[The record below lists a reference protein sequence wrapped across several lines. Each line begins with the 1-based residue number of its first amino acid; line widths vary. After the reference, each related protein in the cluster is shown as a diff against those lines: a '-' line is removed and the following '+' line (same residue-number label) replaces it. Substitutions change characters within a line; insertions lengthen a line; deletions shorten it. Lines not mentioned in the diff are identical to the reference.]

1 MAKAKGKK
9 KKNDA
14 DHKARVQE
22 KAQRKS
28 NKKVKKSKE
37 KADEPEE
44 DIEAILAAFKKQQEE
59 QYKVTEEIIG
69 NPPSRRANA
78 TFSPHPTNTNEL
90 ILFGGEFY
98 DGQKVHMYNDLYRY
112 SIDKDEW
119 KRITSPNSPGPRS
132 AHQVAIMPTGTLFL
146 FGGEFISPNET
157 QFFHYKDFWS
167 FDLKTNQWDKLEVK
181 QKPSARSGHRMA
193 VWKNFIV
200 LFGGFYDNY
209 VQTNYYDDLWVFDT
223 LTYKW
228 TKIEVPES
236 SNRPTARSGFCF
248 IPCNDGV
255 ILYGGYCKQYTK
267 GQRAKGI
274 VHTDTWLLKMNTDLK
289 GIKWEKRKKSGFAP
303 TPRSGATMAVHKNR
317 GILFGGVYDEDVSE
331 EKLESTFYNELFTYQ
346 IDNGRWFPLNLRK
359 SKQSKKAQKA
369 QAKKQNQSNNDDNSS
384 DDDSSDDAPKSGKQQ
399 QNNNDDTLE
408 DFSPRARYNA
418 MTCVQKGILYI
429 YGGILE
435 IEDKEYTLD
444 DFWSINVDKMTE
456 YTCMKSSELD
466 EQVWLGEQ
474 SDDDDDEDDE
484 DDEDEDEEDED
495 EDEEN
500 DEVASDN
507 EEADNASVDGK
518 AKSRKTKKKEENKTD
533 VVNDEVVPDAIEEK
547 DEQMMAMNKL
557 NQLLEQDAK
566 AKEEDAL
573 STPNLGESLRDF
585 YARTTEF
592 WARKAFEE
600 DEEGTARGKAL
611 RRDGFSMAEQRY
623 QEYQPILQE
632 IEKLKVDAGL
642 DENDTIISKKV
653 SMGGSDP
660 ADKMASRNRR

>member
-1 MAKAKGKK
+1 MAKAKK

-14 DHKARVQE
+14 EHKARVQE

-28 NKKVKKSKE
+28 NKKVKKSKD
-37 KADEPEE
+37 KAEEPEE
-44 DIEAILAAFKKQQEE
+44 DIESILAAFKKEQEE
-59 QYKVTEEIIG
+59 LYKVTEEVVG

-78 TFSPHPTNTNEL
+78 TFSPHPTNNNEL

-119 KRITSPNSPGPRS
+119 KKITSPNSPGPRS
-132 AHQVAIMPTGTLFL
+132 AHQIAIMPTGTLFL

-157 QFFHYKDFWS
+157 QFFHYKDFWQ
-167 FDLKTNQWDKLEVK
+167 FDLKTNQWDKLEIK

-193 VWKNFIV
+193 VWKNYIV

-223 LTYKW
+223 MTYKW
-228 TKIEVPES
+228 SKIDISEVVS
-236 SNRPTARSGFCF
+236 RPSARSGFCF
-248 IPCNDGV
+248 VPCNDGV

-289 GIKWEKRKKSGFAP
+289 AIKWEKRKKSGFAP
-303 TPRSGATMAVHKNR
+303 SPRSGATMAVHKNR
-317 GILFGGVYDEDVSE
+317 GILFGGVFDEDVSE
-331 EKLESTFYNELFTYQ
+331 EKLESTFFNELFTYQ
-346 IDNGRWFPLNLRK
+346 IDNGRWFPLNLRR
-359 SKQSKKAQKA
+359 SKPSKKAQKA
-369 QAKKQNQSNNDDNSS
+369 QKSHANESDEDEDENDTENDSPKGAKQPPNTND
-384 DDDSSDDAPKSGKQQ
+384 P
-399 QNNNDDTLE
+399 E
-408 DFSPRARYNA
+408 DFAPRARYNA

-435 IEDKEYTLD
+435 VEDKEYTLD

-466 EQVWLGEQ
+466 EQVWLGDQ
-474 SDDDDDEDDE
+474 SDDDDDDDEEDDDEDDDEDMEDVSANEDDE
-484 DDEDEDEEDED
+484 D
-495 EDEEN
+495 
-500 DEVASDN
+500 N
-507 EEADNASVDGK
+507 ESTSSK
-518 AKSRKTKKKEENKTD
+518 QKSRKKKKKEADKAEDIK
-533 VVNDEVVPDAIEEK
+533 DEIREEEVIEE
-547 DEQMMAMNKL
+547 DDQQTQAMNKL

-566 AKEEDAL
+566 AKEDEAL
-573 STPNLGESLRDF
+573 STPNLGENLRDF

-600 DEEGTARGKAL
+600 NEEGTARGKAL

-623 QEYQPILQE
+623 NDYQPILRE

-653 SMGGSDP
+653 SMAGSEA

>member
-14 DHKARVQE
+14 EHKARIQE
-22 KAQRKS
+22 KANRKS

-44 DIEAILAAFKKQQEE
+44 DIESILAAFKRQQEE

-78 TFSPHPTNTNEL
+78 SFSPHPTNTNEL
-90 ILFGGEFY
+90 ILFGGEYY

-119 KRITSPNSPGPRS
+119 KKITSPNSPGPRS
-132 AHQVAIMPTGTLFL
+132 AHQIAIMPTGTLFL

-200 LFGGFYDNY
+200 LFGGMCLEGFYDNY

-223 LTYKW
+223 LSYKW

-303 TPRSGATMAVHKNR
+303 TARSGATMAVYKNR
-317 GILFGGVYDEDVSE
+317 GILFGGVFDEDVSE
-331 EKLESTFYNELFTYQ
+331 EKLESTFFNELGIHFSFTYQ

-359 SKQSKKAQKA
+359 SKQAKKAQKA
-369 QAKKQNQSNNDDNSS
+369 KAQKQHHSNDSDEGSDYDSSNEAPKKGQQLPI
-384 DDDSSDDAPKSGKQQ
+384 DDSM
-399 QNNNDDTLE
+399 E
-408 DFSPRARYNA
+408 DFAPRARYNA

-435 IEDKEYTLD
+435 IEDKEFTLD
-444 DFWSINVDKMTE
+444 DFWSINK
-456 YTCMKSSELD
+456 D
-466 EQVWLGEQ
+466 ETKADVVMEEEEAVP
-474 SDDDDDEDDE
+474 DVIE
-484 DDEDEDEEDED
+484 EEDEQ
-495 EDEEN
+495 
-500 DEVASDN
+500 
-507 EEADNASVDGK
+507 
-518 AKSRKTKKKEENKTD
+518 TK
-533 VVNDEVVPDAIEEK
+533 
-547 DEQMMAMNKL
+547 AMNKL

-573 STPNLGESLRDF
+573 GTPNLGESLRDF
-585 YARTTEF
+585 YARTSEF

-600 DEEGTARGKAL
+600 DEEGMARGKAL
-611 RRDGFSMAEQRY
+611 RRDAFSMAEQRY
-623 QEYQPILQE
+623 QDYQPILQE
-632 IEKLKVDAGL
+632 IEKLKTDAGL

-653 SMGGSDP
+653 MGGSDP